1 MAENQLF
8 RDSPKI
14 TDGLSPADSVADWLS
29 RGKGR
34 GGPKRIYLCAVT
46 CLQHYASCDI
56 GVVPAQG
63 FQKSNRRSS
72 LFVNAA
78 CEEKLMMKLS
88 GTLAA
93 ITLMS
98 CSVTALA
105 VEADEVNGQAQPAII
120 ERLFDCRKIE
130 DPAAR
135 LSCFDREVAAVEVA
149 AGTDDLVIADR
160 EQMKEAKRGFF
171 GLSLPKI
178 KLFGRGDSDEEEI
191 TKVEMTLLSASLASG
206 GKWLLL
212 MEDGAQWLQT
222 DNTPVLGSPAT
233 GVAVTIERAALG
245 SYIARIGKKRPIR
258 VKRIN

>member
-1 MAENQLF
+1 MV
-8 RDSPKI
+8 KI
-14 TDGLSPADSVADWLS
+14 SVALA
-29 RGKGR
+29 GVAF
-34 GGPKRIYLCAVT
+34 I
-46 CLQHYASCDI
+46 LQ
-56 GVVPAQG
+56 
-63 FQKSNRRSS
+63 
-72 LFVNAA
+72 
-78 CEEKLMMKLS
+78 S
-88 GTLAA
+88 GTAFG
-93 ITLMS
+93 
-98 CSVTALA
+98 
-105 VEADEVNGQAQPAII
+105 ADGDKVNERSQPEMI

-149 AGTDDLVIADR
+149 AATDDLVIADR
-160 EQMKEAKRGFF
+160 EQMKEARRGFF

-178 KLFGRGDSDEEEI
+178 KLFGGGDSDEEEI
-191 TKVEMTLLSASLASG
+191 TKVETTLLSASQASG

-258 VKRIN
+258 VRRIN